1 MATTSPWN
9 KTLVKQGWYKR
20 NEIAITPWLFLVPG
34 LIMFAIY
41 VVFPIFKASVSPYSN
56 GMALDHWP
64 HMANTLGWQ
73 IMKSF

>member
-41 VVFPIFKASVSPYSN
+41 VVFPIGSLATH
-56 GMALDHWP
+56 GA
-64 HMANTLGWQ
+64 
-73 IMKSF
+73 